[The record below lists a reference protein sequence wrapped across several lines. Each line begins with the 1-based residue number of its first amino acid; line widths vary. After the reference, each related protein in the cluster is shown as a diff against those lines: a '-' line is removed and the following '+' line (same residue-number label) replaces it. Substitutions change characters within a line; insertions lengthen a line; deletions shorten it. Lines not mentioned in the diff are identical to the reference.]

1 MAKIRVYEIAK
12 EVNIDSKT
20 LVAKLQAMGY
30 DVKSHASA
38 IDETEGHAVIERIK
52 TETKANVVEKRVSTG
67 IIRRRAKASE
77 ASPTSDVAGH
87 LEEQP
92 DVESVSEAPQLRVV
106 ESIPA
111 EPEQV
116 AAAPAGAT
124 GAVQLPQPVE
134 PTPGEAAPEAV
145 EPVEPSAEQKTV
157 RHPREGGASFY
168 RAQVIRRP
176 TPVETTPVQA
186 QVVSRPAA
194 PTEAK
199 PTGIRVLKVVPGKE
213 GRGHEFIDMSKPE
226 KGKRPKSARETR
238 ADLREQL
245 FDVFST
251 EYVPGSRRKR
261 MVRKA
266 GRKTEVTTPKEIKRV
281 IKMEGYQI
289 SSSELAKRMGVKLR
303 DVNTKLQEMGEV
315 IEDPKS
321 ERPIDLGT
329 AELLAQEFGHEV
341 QDTSFKED
349 TILQAA
355 SGQEVPTDRVHR
367 PPVVTVMGHVDH
379 GKTSILDAI
388 RTSNVADGEEGG
400 ITQHIGA
407 YEVRLPKGTIS
418 FIDTPGHEAFAAM
431 RARGAS
437 VTDLVVLVV
446 AADDGI
452 MPQTIEAI
460 HHAQAAKVPIVVA
473 INKVDLPGA
482 QPDRVRQALTE
493 YALVSEQWGGDT
505 QMVDVSAKTKQG
517 LNELLDGLLLQ
528 AEMMELS
535 GNPKK
540 PATGSILEA
549 RLDKGRGPVATLLV
563 KDGTLCR
570 GDVLV
575 VGTTFG
581 RARMMFNFEGE
592 PVDAVTPGRPVQ
604 VQGLSEV
611 PQAGESFHVVPS
623 EREAKKLVE
632 HRLED
637 QKLQRSGQ
645 TAALSLEDFYERLAG
660 SEKLELKV
668 MIKADVQGSA
678 EAVRQAVEKLSHPRV
693 AIKVIHHGVGAITE
707 TDVNLASASK
717 TLLIGFNV
725 RPDTNAKKLAQTL
738 GVDIRTYKII
748 YDLTEDVRQAQTGL
762 LPSTVKENVIGRAEV
777 RDLFNVPKIGTVA
790 GVMVVDGKLQ
800 RGAFVR
806 LLRDSVEV
814 HQGKMSSLKRFKE
827 DVREVANG
835 FECGIGIENFNDI
848 KRGDIIEAFI
858 REEERPTL

>member
-1 MAKIRVYEIAK
+1 
-12 EVNIDSKT
+12 
-20 LVAKLQAMGY
+20 
-30 DVKSHASA
+30 
-38 IDETEGHAVIERIK
+38 
-52 TETKANVVEKRVSTG
+52 
-67 IIRRRAKASE
+67 
-77 ASPTSDVAGH
+77 
-87 LEEQP
+87 
-92 DVESVSEAPQLRVV
+92 
-106 ESIPA
+106 
-111 EPEQV
+111 
-116 AAAPAGAT
+116 
-124 GAVQLPQPVE
+124 
-134 PTPGEAAPEAV
+134 
-145 EPVEPSAEQKTV
+145 
-157 RHPREGGASFY
+157 
-168 RAQVIRRP
+168 
-176 TPVETTPVQA
+176 
-186 QVVSRPAA
+186 
-194 PTEAK
+194 
-199 PTGIRVLKVVPGKE
+199 
-213 GRGHEFIDMSKPE
+213 
-226 KGKRPKSARETR
+226 
-238 ADLREQL
+238 
-245 FDVFST
+245 
-251 EYVPGSRRKR
+251 
-261 MVRKA
+261 
-266 GRKTEVTTPKEIKRV
+266 
-281 IKMEGYQI
+281 
-289 SSSELAKRMGVKLR
+289 
-303 DVNTKLQEMGEV
+303 
-315 IEDPKS
+315 
-321 ERPIDLGT
+321 
-329 AELLAQEFGHEV
+329 
-341 QDTSFKED
+341 
-349 TILQAA
+349 
-355 SGQEVPTDRVHR
+355 
-367 PPVVTVMGHVDH
+367 MGHVDH

-388 RTSNVADGEEGG
+388 RTTNVAGGEEGG

-407 YEVRLPKGTIS
+407 YEVMLPKGTIT

-460 HHAQAAKVPIVVA
+460 HHAQAAKVPVVVA
-473 INKVDLPGA
+473 INKVDLPAA

-493 YALVSEQWGGDT
+493 YSLVSEQWGGDT
-505 QMVDVSAKTKQG
+505 QMVEVSAKTKHG
-517 LNELLDGLLLQ
+517 LNELLDSLLVQ

-540 PATGSILEA
+540 PATGAILEA
-549 RLDKGRGPVATLLV
+549 RLDKGRGPVATLLI
-563 KDGTLCR
+563 KDGTLQR

-592 PVDAVTPGRPVQ
+592 PIDAVTPGRPVQ

-611 PQAGESFHVVPS
+611 PLAGESFHVVPS
-623 EREAKKLVE
+623 EREAKKLVD
-632 HRLED
+632 HRLEE

-668 MIKADVQGSA
+668 MIKADVQGSC

-693 AIKVIHHGVGAITE
+693 SIKVIHHGVGAITE
-707 TDVNLASASK
+707 TDINLASASK
-717 TLLIGFNV
+717 ALLVGFNV
-725 RPDTNAKKLAQTL
+725 RPDPNAKKLAQTV

-762 LPSTVKENVIGRAEV
+762 LPATVKENIIGRAEV

-800 RGAFVR
+800 RGAFIR